1 MVGRT
6 DVIYWFVGFDKE
18 QVPEE
23 WGRCGKKVCEPPGA
37 TGKVTHTAAL
47 QVCLF
52 AKEAG
57 PRFPG
62 ARMVNLRSKD
72 RVRSSS
78 ASFRQNAGV
87 RSR

>member
-47 QVCLF
+47 
-52 AKEAG
+52 
-57 PRFPG
+57 
-62 ARMVNLRSKD
+62 
-72 RVRSSS
+72 
-78 ASFRQNAGV
+78 
-87 RSR
+87 